1 MQSIVNPF
9 QPNVNKS
16 DIRSVDIAAGNAAA
30 AVEAALAQ
38 VRARLP
44 APGTRVVVAMSG
56 GVDSSVVASI
66 AHHHG
71 CETIGVTLRLS
82 DSDDAPA
89 RKGSC
94 CAGSDIADARAIA
107 ANQGFAHY
115 VLDYISAFRQ
125 EVMEKFADS
134 YLEGRTPVPCIS
146 CNQTVKFRD
155 LLGVA
160 EDLGAE
166 ALLTGHYVQRLDG
179 ARGAELHRA
188 ADTSKDQSYF
198 LFATTPAQLQH
209 LRFPLGGL
217 DKRSV
222 RLLAEHFGLRVALKP
237 DSQDICFVPHG
248 DYRAVVRKLR
258 PGADRPGEIVDLH
271 GRVLGHH
278 SGLIGF
284 TIGQRRGIDIG
295 GQTEPIYVVRLDIVK
310 NQLVVGP
317 RSALAVSSVHL
328 DGLNWLGSAEIPTD
342 GLDVTVKL
350 RSMAPLA
357 PARLFGGDAPRLLF
371 PQPQYGVSPG
381 QAAVCYAGTR
391 VLGGGFIESAL

>member
-1 MQSIVNPF
+1 
-9 QPNVNKS
+9 
-16 DIRSVDIAAGNAAA
+16 
-30 AVEAALAQ
+30 
-38 VRARLP
+38 
-44 APGTRVVVAMSG
+44 
-56 GVDSSVVASI
+56 
-66 AHHHG
+66 
-71 CETIGVTLRLS
+71 
-82 DSDDAPA
+82 
-89 RKGSC
+89 
-94 CAGSDIADARAIA
+94 
-107 ANQGFAHY
+107 
-115 VLDYISAFRQ
+115 
-125 EVMEKFADS
+125 
-134 YLEGRTPVPCIS
+134 
-146 CNQTVKFRD
+146 
-155 LLGVA
+155 
-160 EDLGAE
+160 
-166 ALLTGHYVQRLDG
+166 
-179 ARGAELHRA
+179 
-188 ADTSKDQSYF
+188 
-198 LFATTPAQLQH
+198 
-209 LRFPLGGL
+209 
-217 DKRSV
+217 
-222 RLLAEHFGLRVALKP
+222 
-237 DSQDICFVPHG
+237 
-248 DYRAVVRKLR
+248 
-258 PGADRPGEIVDLH
+258 VDLH